1 MMAQMLALRTVV
13 RRSIGVAVVLLLMV
27 AVWSAQ
33 AGEIATNGTGGG
45 AWSDKA
51 TWKGGVVPGPED
63 EVTIR
68 KGDAV
73 VFDRDDGGAPLAA
86 RAAQVATSCS
96 QIAQAQGRQAVGGGL
111 VASLL
116 DLAGPIV
123 AADNGKTTCAKL
135 FIDPQG
141 ALRFKTGIGRVVFVV
156 SGPVESFGLIKLD
169 GSTSADD
176 FHELRFTGKTPK
188 EREAKFDKG
197 GFIVSGKAKLPGAR
211 HNVLISSWPPDL
223 KAAEPWASIDVKS
236 GTIDVQH
243 ADFQDVKLAGD
254 DIDNTGSKVGERCNI
269 VGNHFRGRANIFLVN
284 CDTPVVADNSLRN
297 LDGPMHLPAAIY
309 LSGCALAE
317 VKNNSVIG
325 TFFYGFTVYGCTDA
339 VVTGNTVEKA
349 AGGIYCV
356 GAAMFKGNTFRE
368 IPGAFAAILMNGTIA
383 DCVFEKCLY
392 AVHVNSST
400 VQISDCV
407 YRDPPKD
414 GRAIDFLEGAATLIN
429 CDFGPESVTLPKMLP
444 KTDKPLVTAMDFF
457 ILKVNGDVPEDSQ
470 VDVRTT
476 KPDPPLAAGAADLN
490 VRNAP
495 APLVGN
501 RTPLPQSLSPI
512 ILRSWVIDKDGKKLA
527 APQYTVRVLAA
538 AEGDKERKVL
548 KTLSVTPE
556 RKWFRAKPN
565 DPAPTLEVNLK

>member
-1 MMAQMLALRTVV
+1 MNRLQFRRDLPACLAALALAMGSCAT
-13 RRSIGVAVVLLLMV
+13 A
-27 AVWSAQ
+27 A
-33 AGEIATNGTGGG
+33 EIATNGTGGG

-51 TWKGGVVPGPED
+51 TWKGGVVPGPDD

-86 RAAQVATSCS
+86 RAAQVATTCS
-96 QIAQAQGRQAVGGGL
+96 QIAQAQGRQPVGAGL
-111 VASLL
+111 VASLME
-116 DLAGPIV
+116 LAGPIA

-176 FHELRFTGKTPK
+176 FHELRFTGKTLK

-197 GFIVSGKAKLPGAR
+197 GLILSGKAKLPSGR
-211 HNVLISSWPPDL
+211 HNVLVSSQPPDL
-223 KAAEPWASIDVKS
+223 KAAEPWAVLEVKN

-243 ADFQDVKLAGD
+243 AEFVDVKLAGD
-254 DIDNTGSKVGERCNI
+254 DIDNTGARVGERCHI
-269 VGNHFRGRANIFLVN
+269 VGNRFFGRCTIWLIS
-284 CDTPVVADNSLRN
+284 CDTPIIADNM
-297 LDGPMHLPAAIY
+297 MHHPGDVSHMPGAIY
-309 LSGCALAE
+309 LNSCPLAE
-317 VKNNSVIG
+317 VKNNTIKG
-325 TFFYGFTVYGCTDA
+325 PFYYALTVYVCTDA
-339 VVTGNTVEKA
+339 VITGNTVEKA
-349 AGGIYCV
+349 GSGVYCV
-356 GAAMFKGNTFRE
+356 GTAMYKSNTFRE
-368 IPGAFAAILMNGTIA
+368 VPGAFVVTSMSGTID

-392 AVHVNSST
+392 AVHVSTAT
-400 VQISDCV
+400 VQMSNCV
-407 YRDPPKD
+407 FRDPPKD
-414 GRAIDFLEGAATLIN
+414 GHAIDFLAGEVTLIN
-429 CDFGPESVTLPKMLP
+429 CDFGPESLTLPKMLP
-444 KTDKPLVTAMDFF
+444 KTDKPLVTAMDFL
-457 ILKVNGDVPEDSQ
+457 ILKVNGEVPEDSQ

-490 VRNAP
+490 VRNTP

-548 KTLSVTPE
+548 KTLTVTPE